1 MVFTL
6 APTTPRPAVG
16 RLGLVFSWI
25 AALLVAFVFLSN
37 EKYKLMAHP
46 SAVMLFTVLSDWMHI
61 AGHEQAYRLFTAAC
75 EITASLLLLWPR
87 ARIYGAL
94 FTVAIMTVALL
105 SLVLS
110 PLTTDPYHDGSML
123 FITTW
128 VVWLAGLL
136 ILAIHRREVFAAWQL
151 ATTH

>member
-1 MVFTL
+1 MVFIL
-6 APTTPRPAVG
+6 APANPKPVIG
-16 RLGLVFSWI
+16 RLGRTFSWI

-37 EKYKLMAHP
+37 EKYKLTAHP

-87 ARIYGAL
+87 SRIYGAL

-105 SLVLS
+105 SLGFS
-110 PLTTDPYHDGSML
+110 PLTTDPYHDGSTL
-123 FITTW
+123 FMTTW
-128 VVWLAGLL
+128 VVWFAGLL
-136 ILAIHRREVFAAWQL
+136 IIAIHRRQL
-151 ATTH
+151 TTALQSASTK